1 MNHTIAYIYNIY
13 RISLHKII
21 KLNTGEL
28 EKIESSLLP
37 SHMFKQMD
45 KQTNPQTNA
54 FKQSPRSNSIQKII
68 YFVPRNH
75 TNDDVTFLKMAKPPR
90 NNKYTTTTT
99 KLNYYYYRT
108 EAPKSESRKKC

>member
-99 KLNYYYYRT
+99 TTTIL
-108 EAPKSESRKKC
+108 